1 MQLLIVPCPLI
12 GQRATERKVSDEM
25 FRDRIVNWARIL
37 NLFTCTLGTLVM
49 LARARA
55 GPLMFA
61 KTYQGNAA
69 DPRMNINLQ
78 RAQANAYLQISS
90 LNR

>member
-1 MQLLIVPCPLI
+1 MQLLIVPSPLI

-25 FRDRIVNWARIL
+25 FRVRIVNWARIL
-37 NLFTCTLGTLVM
+37 SIFTCTMATLAV
-49 LARARA
+49 LARARVS
-55 GPLMFA
+55 PLMFA
-61 KTYQGNAA
+61 RTYQGNAA
-69 DPRMNINLQ
+69 EPRMNINLQ